1 MADRRGGVALLTDPT
16 VASLLKTGTRGP
28 GESPSPEEFGWASPA
43 AHLAL
48 VRACFLLLLQRRG
61 LFGERS
67 SEQAWGHV
75 FGDAPSLQD
84 EDLLAALAL
93 LPESALPGTVDDLA
107 GLHQVLLAD
116 QLVPVGFVSDEE
128 TATPVGNRRRQ
139 QGAFYTP
146 PPLAA
151 WLVEQ
156 CLAAQVLD
164 RRPEA
169 LLVCDPACGGGVIL
183 TAALRFLR
191 GAAEPQTDPR
201 VLASN
206 LHGVDID
213 PVAAELTRMAIWL
226 ELGDETLSLVQAAP
240 NVRVGDSLLHA
251 PMDMDFHGRSA
262 ATDWLSGRGVP
273 VDAAPLHWPLEF
285 PHQAERGF
293 DACIG
298 NPPFLAGTRRHTAR
312 SQARG
317 RVLRDNG
324 YPIGAFTDTSAVFA
338 ALCGRLVR
346 NGGTVGL
353 VMPQAFLA
361 ASHARA
367 VRSALT
373 ESGRLRSLW
382 LSQGMDFEAAVD
394 TCAFVWRRCPPR
406 RSEPDKVERYTGNPP
421 TSNGWSSGQDLPTW
435 SGLWADLRGVPRVG
449 PRDSDLSGLLSATAD
464 FRDQYYGLLPHIV
477 EHEPGMSDDEYPPII
492 TAGLIGA
499 GELRWG
505 RRSTRLGKRAWRA
518 PRVDLAALRER
529 DPRLGA
535 WADTRLVPKI
545 LVAAQGRVIEVVVDE
560 AGCWLPSVP
569 VITATVADTDLLW
582 TAAASLSSPGASAY
596 AATHAA
602 GAGLTATSIR
612 LTARQ
617 LVSLPIALV
626 AAGKQFARL
635 QLASSGGQQIAAVDD
650 SALDHGARRSRLLAD
665 FAKACEPRRDVRDWW
680 LGQVGPKPP

>member
-240 NVRVGDSLLHA
+240 NVGWVIRFCTLRWTWTSMDAVLRRTGCPGGVSPWMPHRCTGHWSSPTRPSVALTPVSATRPSWPGHVATQPGRRRAGESCATTDIRSVPSPIPARSSPHSAGDS
-251 PMDMDFHGRSA
+251 SA
-262 ATDWLSGRGVP
+262 MV
-273 VDAAPLHWPLEF
+273 
-285 PHQAERGF
+285 
-293 DACIG
+293 
-298 NPPFLAGTRRHTAR
+298 
-312 SQARG
+312 
-317 RVLRDNG
+317 
-324 YPIGAFTDTSAVFA
+324 
-338 ALCGRLVR
+338 
-346 NGGTVGL
+346 
-353 VMPQAFLA
+353 
-361 ASHARA
+361 
-367 VRSALT
+367 
-373 ESGRLRSLW
+373 
-382 LSQGMDFEAAVD
+382 
-394 TCAFVWRRCPPR
+394 
-406 RSEPDKVERYTGNPP
+406 EP
-421 TSNGWSSGQDLPTW
+421 S
-435 SGLWADLRGVPRVG
+435 
-449 PRDSDLSGLLSATAD
+449 DS
-464 FRDQYYGLLPHIV
+464 
-477 EHEPGMSDDEYPPII
+477 
-492 TAGLIGA
+492 
-499 GELRWG
+499 
-505 RRSTRLGKRAWRA
+505 
-518 PRVDLAALRER
+518 
-529 DPRLGA
+529 
-535 WADTRLVPKI
+535 
-545 LVAAQGRVIEVVVDE
+545 
-560 AGCWLPSVP
+560 
-569 VITATVADTDLLW
+569 
-582 TAAASLSSPGASAY
+582 
-596 AATHAA
+596 
-602 GAGLTATSIR
+602 
-612 LTARQ
+612 
-617 LVSLPIALV
+617 
-626 AAGKQFARL
+626 
-635 QLASSGGQQIAAVDD
+635 
-650 SALDHGARRSRLLAD
+650 
-665 FAKACEPRRDVRDWW
+665 
-680 LGQVGPKPP
+680 